1 MIKIFIAVIVF
12 LTSYLATAQQSSFK
26 VLTLFGS
33 VEYRAPMTQLW
44 NKVQI
49 GDNIK
54 NDGDLRLAK
63 KSYAALMY
71 NDGRTLELMND
82 GLFNMKE
89 VEQSFKNSK
98 KSVTQKFVNFVA
110 QELIVDKSKSK
121 TMKEYAAVVRV
132 KPNHIESAI
141 PSFTAVLDS
150 TMDFVWYN
158 NSVSDSYLLNILN
171 NQNTLVFMNLVKD
184 TSYSASNSPI
194 SFNKQEVYKWYVSD
208 ANNPQIMSDTNSFY
222 VYSIENK
229 NRMLDTL
236 NLLKEEIKLHESP
249 LNFLTVAAFFELNDL
264 NYDAI
269 PYYENAIS
277 MAGESEE
284 YKKLYAKFLL
294 KYRLYLKTSELLDN
308 SLTED

>member
-12 LTSYLATAQQSSFK
+12 LTSCFATAQQSSFK
-26 VLTLFGS
+26 VLTLFGT
-33 VEYRAPMTQLW
+33 VEYRAPMTQSW

-49 GDNIK
+49 GENIK
-54 NDGDLRLAK
+54 NDGDLGLAK
-63 KSYAALMY
+63 KSYVALMY
-71 NDGRTLELMND
+71 NDGRTLEMMNE
-82 GLFNMKE
+82 GIFNMKD

-98 KSVTQKFVNFVA
+98 KSVAQKFVNFVA

-141 PSFTAVLDS
+141 PSFTAILDS

-158 NSVSDSYLLNILN
+158 NSISESYLLNILN
-171 NQNTLVFMNLVKD
+171 NQNALVFMDLVKD

-208 ANNPQIMSDTNSFY
+208 ANNPQIISDTNSFY
-222 VYSIENK
+222 VYSLENK
-229 NRMLDTL
+229 NRILDTL
-236 NLLKEEIKLHESP
+236 NHLLEEIKTNESP
-249 LNFLTVAAFFELNDL
+249 LNFLTVAAFCESKELNI
-264 NYDAI
+264 DAI
-269 PYYENAIS
+269 PYYEKVIL
-277 MAGESEE
+277 MAGGSEE

-294 KYRLYLKTSELLDN
+294 KHRLYLKTAELLDN
-308 SLTED
+308 SLTEE